1 MKMKYQNLDPKKE
14 DDLVKLSTDLDQ
26 KAERLYRMYQEFI
39 SEIIKRI
46 KL

>member
-1 MKMKYQNLDPKKE
+1 MNNKMVE
-14 DDLVKLSTDLDQ
+14 MADDLANKGEKLTQL
-26 KAERLYRMYQEFI
+26 YQEFI

>member
-1 MKMKYQNLDPKKE
+1 MNDI
-14 DDLVKLSTDLDQ
+14 VKIANDIANKGEKLTQL
-26 KAERLYRMYQEFI
+26 YQEFI